1 MLKQAIASVLF
12 CFTALGAYAEV
23 VNVDNAELARL
34 AASGVPVIDVRTE
47 GEWKQS
53 GVISGSKLLTY
64 FDAVSYTH
72 LDVYKRQVGISGY
85 TVHPPR
91 ARKEKPKVFAF
102 TSGDINKILA
112 VQPDLVFSFS
122 NLQADIASELIKAGV
137 PVLSLIHI

>member
-1 MLKQAIASVLF
+1 MFKQAIASVLF

-64 FDAVSYTH
+64 FDERGRAEGAASGRACWV
-72 LDVYKRQVGISGY
+72 LEGMVGGKA
-85 TVHPPR
+85 R
-91 ARKEKPKVFAF
+91 AQ
-102 TSGDINKILA
+102 L
-112 VQPDLVFSFS
+112 
-122 NLQADIASELIKAGV
+122 
-137 PVLSLIHI
+137 